1 MNDDIQLNDDQK
13 KVILDSWNQGV
24 SDLKDLTTSVFG
36 GEFDGRSK
44 QGRAVKRYL
53 GSLNLKPKPAQV
65 YKQKDRPDL
74 TEDQKQFIQNN
85 VGKMTAIEVARVLFS
100 NDKLRN
106 VSPESKAVIE
116 YYESQG
122 LDPYSADGATLEEA
136 EEVSEWRAPISFD
149 RTLTRVNKFVID
161 GPQKENLKPEDKR
174 RIHALMTYL
183 QNYRFGH
190 QANSFRE
197 ESERLLFEST
207 FVRYAFDKPDLTQ
220 EEVDQYMLLATES
233 VMGSRIQRRVERLQ
247 RLLDEQADQTDEG
260 ARVSMALVEAIGKAQ
275 GEYNACVKR
284 QQDLVNSLKQKR
296 SDRLNKQIKETASVI
311 SLVDMWKEE
320 ESRLKLLK
328 IAELQK
334 KAVED
339 EVERLWNMEEVRSKI
354 IGLSKEEALNG

>member
-1 MNDDIQLNDDQK
+1 MNNEELNDEQK
-13 KVILDSWNQGV
+13 KVILDCWNQGAT
-24 SDLKDLTTSVFG
+24 DLKELTISVFG

-44 QGRAVKRYL
+44 QGRAIKKYL
-53 GSLNLKPKPAQV
+53 ASLNLKPKPAQV
-65 YKQKDRPDL
+65 YKHKDRPEL
-74 TEDQKQFIQNN
+74 TDDQKQFIQNN

-122 LDPYSADGATLEEA
+122 LDPYSADGATIEES

-149 RTLTRVNKFVID
+149 RTLTRINKFVVG

-174 RIHALMTYL
+174 RIHALMAYL

-207 FVRYAFDKPDLTQ
+207 FVRYTFDKPDLTQ

-247 RLLDEQADQTDEG
+247 SLLDEQADQTEEG

-296 SDRLNKQIKETASVI
+296 SDRLNKQINETASVV
-311 SLVDMWKEE
+311 SLVDVWKEE
-320 ESRLKLLK
+320 ESRLQLLK

-339 EVERLWNMEEVRSKI
+339 EVERLWNMDAVRSKI
-354 IGLSKEEALNG
+354 LGLSKEEALNG